1 MIKKYSY
8 GADWFQK
15 GGCTTVLEYRHQ
27 LHMFTYIYFQAGEED
42 PRKRMFFLATLWR
55 ILHVSIVLLWGPGE
69 AQSGYSNTI
78 LDLVFL
84 GEAQWKKNTLY
95 MLIAHSQYTLHNQIY
110 ELELFTGPW
119 RVTIGQV
126 KICITIFSEYC
137 NIVKFPNDAI
147 YRDTKHSSLIQASTR
162 FYKMGWQTTVH
173 TWHFL
178 FEHTCNDNSSFMII
192 LATGEASFSSAST

>member
-1 MIKKYSY
+1 
-8 GADWFQK
+8 
-15 GGCTTVLEYRHQ
+15 
-27 LHMFTYIYFQAGEED
+27 
-42 PRKRMFFLATLWR
+42 MFFLATLWR

-119 RVTIGQV
+119 RVTIGQW
-126 KICITIFSEYC
+126 
-137 NIVKFPNDAI
+137 P
-147 YRDTKHSSLIQASTR
+147 
-162 FYKMGWQTTVH
+162 G
-173 TWHFL
+173 
-178 FEHTCNDNSSFMII
+178 
-192 LATGEASFSSAST
+192 